1 MVNLFGVRALWL
13 WLKYPPT
20 VLDQGA
26 CGDWVKLKC
35 IQSDGFVVVGC
46 EPSTKVA
53 GAISRLLLTARRGNE
68 LVYVCGVGTGFTDKM
83 ARDLRKQLSDMPPV
97 ALKRK
102 NAVFCEPAFVAEITY
117 TEITSEGEL
126 RHPSFKGLRELAE
139 NVDVFELKK

>member
-1 MVNLFGVRALWL
+1 MNLFGVRALWL

-68 LVYVCGVGTGFTDKM
+68 LVYVCGVGTGLTDKM

-102 NAVFCEPAFVAEITY
+102 NAVFCEPAFVADHLY
-117 TEITSEGEL
+117 
-126 RHPSFKGLRELAE
+126 RDHQRREVTASIVRRPARAGRE
-139 NVDVFELKK
+139 R